1 MNMRAVLA
9 AIVIVILVVV
19 AAVAAIVLTGAYD
32 VAADSPHTGPV
43 ASLVGFARERSI
55 DMRAEGIRV
64 PPLSD
69 PKMTADGAE
78 HYAAMCTGCHL
89 APGMGE
95 NELRPGLN
103 PMPPDLALLPP
114 GEPAEQFWI
123 IKHGVKMTAMPAWG
137 KTHSDEEIWN
147 IVAFLQ
153 KLPHMSVGQYRA
165 LARNAGTHHAG
176 MGH

>member
-1 MNMRAVLA
+1 MGPRAILA
-9 AIVIVILVVV
+9 AIVVVILVIV
-19 AAVAAIVLTGAYD
+19 AAAAAFVLSGAYD
-32 VAADSPHTGPV
+32 VGADAPHTGPV
-43 ASLVGFARERSI
+43 ASLIGFARERSI
-55 DMRAEGIRV
+55 DVRAGGIKV
-64 PPLSD
+64 PPLTD
-69 PKMTADGAE
+69 PTMIAEGAE

-103 PMPPDLALLPP
+103 PMPPDLALLPQ
-114 GEPAEQFWI
+114 GEPGEQFWI

-137 KTHSDEEIWN
+137 KSHSDEEIWT

-153 KLPHMSVGQYRA
+153 KLPHMPVAQYRA
-165 LARNAGTHHAG
+165 LARNAGMHHAG